1 MQNCVRSLW
10 RVQRLYRPVIRSVD
24 IAWLTGLLEGEG
36 TFVMSERS
44 MAVAVNMI
52 DRNIIERAAQLMK
65 GRV

>member
-1 MQNCVRSLW
+1 LK
-10 RVQRLYRPVIRSVD
+10 
-24 IAWLTGLLEGEG
+24 GEG